1 MRGGPPWMGPGRY
14 GPGRRF
20 RRGAFVAL
28 AFVVL
33 LVAALA
39 TVVGS
44 ILSGNA
50 PAPWI
55 TVAVSA
61 VVVVGLV
68 ASARV
73 LWRSARSIGVLMD
86 AADRVA
92 GGDYTTRVGEVPSR
106 ALGRLTAAFDEMT
119 ERLESNERRRRD
131 LLADVAHELRNPLQ
145 VIRGS
150 LEGMLDGLYP
160 VEEERLRPLLDE
172 TEVMSRLLEDL
183 RTLSM
188 AEAGVLRLELET
200 VDPRR
205 IAEDAV
211 DAYRSAAADADV
223 RLELV
228 VEESAPDAMDA
239 DPVRLSEVLANLLT
253 NAIRHSP
260 GGTSVAVRIRG
271 ADPGVVFEVDDDGP
285 GIPSDQIPFVFDR
298 FVASADSGGTGLG
311 LAIAKRLVEAHGGTI
326 EALTPSGGGTH
337 MRVRIPSGRP

>member
-1 MRGGPPWMGPGRY
+1 MGPGRF

-20 RRGAFVAL
+20 RRGAFGAL

-55 TVAVSA
+55 TVLVSA
-61 VVVVGLV
+61 VVVVGLI

-73 LWRSARSIGVLMD
+73 LWRSARSISVLMD

-92 GGDYTTRVGEVPSR
+92 DGDYTTRVGEVPSR
-106 ALGRLTAAFDEMT
+106 PLGRLTAAFDQMT
-119 ERLESNERRRRD
+119 ERLETNERRRRE

-160 VEEERLRPLLDE
+160 VDEERLRPLLDE

-188 AEAGVLRLELET
+188 VEAGVLTLELET

-205 IAEDAV
+205 IAEEAV
-211 DAYRSAAADADV
+211 DAYRSAADEAGV

-228 VEESAPDAMDA
+228 IEDAPAAMDA
-239 DPVRLSEVLANLLT
+239 DPVRLTEVLANLLT
-253 NAIRHSP
+253 NAIRHGP
-260 GGTSVAVRIRG
+260 PGTSVTVRVRSAG
-271 ADPGVVFEVDDDGP
+271 RDVVFEVDDDGP
-285 GIPSDQIPFVFDR
+285 GIPSDQMPFVFDR
-298 FVASADSGGTGLG
+298 FVASADTGGTGLG

-326 EALTPSGGGTH
+326 EATTPTGGGTN
-337 MRVRIPSGRP
+337 MRVRIPLGDGSAQ